1 MKKKCW
7 HFQVVPPQWNSLVFY
22 SSGVDQFRQLG
33 DALRSDANQVLL
45 QAPEMQHVCVGKTLR
60 TTSCSMK
67 NYQNSWKT
75 WNKTDWTWL
84 KHDSM
89 VNYSVSKICGK
100 WWVVECIES
109 CLAIFK
115 IGYGPR
121 CGGENLPS
129 TCGSGF
135 PLDTY
140 DMYTHIYTHVHMYIA
155 CTHIMHIFIMYIYI
169 YIYNRYIL

>member
-1 MKKKCW
+1 MKKTCR
-7 HFQVVPPQWNSLVFY
+7 HFQVVPPQWNSLVFD

-45 QAPEMQHVCVGKTLR
+45 QALEMQHVCVGKTLR

-75 WNKTDWTWL
+75 WNKTEWTWFNSL
-84 KHDSM
+84 TM
-89 VNYSVSKICGK
+89 IVWWICGR

-135 PLDTY
+135 PIDTY
-140 DMYTHIYTHVHMYIA
+140 DSYTHIYTRTYVH
-155 CTHIMHIFIMYIYI
+155 CMHTYYADII
-169 YIYNRYIL
+169 YIYNIGIYIL